1 MHKDNPEYEGENDS
15 EVEQPLVD
23 FLHYVENSS
32 PKNVPEDCDERL
44 LHLHRIVEQIKANE
58 QMGVTY
64 MKMEERD
71 RQIKEEGREE
81 GERSKLLSQIQ
92 KKLGKGMTIE
102 EIAEALEEEPAVIKE
117 LMGSL

>member
-1 MHKDNPEYEGENDS
+1 
-15 EVEQPLVD
+15 
-23 FLHYVENSS
+23 
-32 PKNVPEDCDERL
+32 
-44 LHLHRIVEQIKANE
+44 
-58 QMGVTY
+58 